1 MEGEN
6 TMTELDFIF
15 NNPIKFDEPELKT
28 NESSFIC
35 EEEVQQI
42 EIEKSENKKQFPK
55 RFFYNDD
62 YEIYYSNRK
71 NKIMIRNYK
80 IGKYRYIKLSSFIL
94 RYHDNIKQH
103 DTLEI
108 RTCKMM
114 IDYFELQLKN
124 GNLSCNFFIN
134 EDDDRLWVVIKTD
147 WTEYLYDITSHFLI
161 LCCDE
166 ENYWFSL
173 LDCEYI
179 NYYIDYTVASNK
191 AQYEIFISFLHG
203 CLKHLYFTSRDTTN

>member
-1 MEGEN
+1 
-6 TMTELDFIF
+6 
-15 NNPIKFDEPELKT
+15 
-28 NESSFIC
+28 
-35 EEEVQQI
+35 
-42 EIEKSENKKQFPK
+42 
-55 RFFYNDD
+55 
-62 YEIYYSNRK
+62 
-71 NKIMIRNYK
+71 
-80 IGKYRYIKLSSFIL
+80 
-94 RYHDNIKQH
+94 
-103 DTLEI
+103 
-108 RTCKMM
+108 M